1 MGRRSHFAPPRRKRA
16 VEADPTDDS
25 APAPLEE
32 PSAEH
37 QSGIHWV
44 SKATA
49 ALQYFAKLLWL
60 PDYTELFLIE
70 FDQNLRE
77 AGSSGVALRP
87 STYRARLKG
96 EAAARYDFR
105 RLQQKRDQLACELHA
120 NNQQH
125 WSPSLLARSVTY
137 LNLISETIQQN
148 EGHQRRLASTPVTLR
163 FLGMMRDC
171 RCTRAINLCA
181 KKHPGFCL
189 ARVPALT
196 LPRQCIVGLS

>member
-1 MGRRSHFAPPRRKRA
+1 MGRRSRFVPIRRKRA

-25 APAPLEE
+25 ATAPLEE

-96 EAAARYDFR
+96 EAAERYDFR

-125 WSPSLLARSVTY
+125 WSPSLLLTTAPRGE
-137 LNLISETIQQN
+137 L
-148 EGHQRRLASTPVTLR
+148 GSTRPRMTQSLV
-163 FLGMMRDC
+163 
-171 RCTRAINLCA
+171 
-181 KKHPGFCL
+181 
-189 ARVPALT
+189 V
-196 LPRQCIVGLS
+196 LPRTAPGGQQGRHALQYDQLQDIVHKQQLSLDSGQNHDLT

>member
-1 MGRRSHFAPPRRKRA
+1 MGRRSRFAPPRRKRA

-77 AGSSGVALRP
+77 AGSSGVALPP
-87 STYRARLKG
+87 STYQG
-96 EAAARYDFR
+96 
-105 RLQQKRDQLACELHA
+105 
-120 NNQQH
+120 
-125 WSPSLLARSVTY
+125 
-137 LNLISETIQQN
+137 
-148 EGHQRRLASTPVTLR
+148 
-163 FLGMMRDC
+163 
-171 RCTRAINLCA
+171 
-181 KKHPGFCL
+181 
-189 ARVPALT
+189 
-196 LPRQCIVGLS
+196 